1 MLERLREIFRGL
13 ETAYGQTKKTSEV
26 RPKRKTRSKIIYY

>member
-26 RPKRKTRSKIIYY
+26 RPNGNKK